1 MINSEEI
8 TIKVSSD
15 IAQAY
20 RQATTEEQEQMQ
32 LKIAALMRS
41 ALLARGARSQ
51 IAYSQRENIEQ
62 FRKTMDLAS
71 QEAESKG
78 LTPEML
84 ELILS

>member
-1 MINSEEI
+1 MINSNEI

-20 RQATTEEQEQMQ
+20 RQATTEEKEQIQ
-32 LKIAALMRS
+32 LKIAALM
-41 ALLARGARSQ
+41 RSQ

>member
-1 MINSEEI
+1 MINSEDI

-20 RQATTEEQEQMQ
+20 RQATTEEQKQMQ
-32 LKIAALMRS
+32 LKIAALM
-41 ALLARGARSQ
+41 RSQ

-71 QEAESKG
+71 QEAEDSG
-78 LTPEML
+78 LTPEIL
-84 ELILS
+84 ESILSEENDR

>member
-20 RQATTEEQEQMQ
+20 RQATIEKQEQMQ
-32 LKIAALMRS
+32 LKIAALM
-41 ALLARGARSQ
+41 RSQ

-78 LTPEML
+78 LTSEIL
-84 ELILS
+84 ESILSEEND